1 MKRIMMLL
9 FGVLMAKSTLA
20 NTLSFECQDGYTF
33 KAQQQHN
40 AMLLYLPRKQIT
52 LPQVDSTSGVKFS
65 DGTMTLLTKGRE
77 AFFSPDVIGGA
88 LACTCDGEVVK
99 QEYQRQLKEQK
110 PSEVEHQEIPKKPS
124 IKPAVSNKV
133 VALSN
138 NKPKNELDSF
148 AALGHK
154 PEWLLHIE
162 NADQG
167 IFSYENNQSQMFKF
181 TLPPARRSGDSLLY
195 MYKDLEH
202 QVMIELHDR
211 RCIDRKSKE
220 QFNTI
225 VWVKLDGRTFKGC
238 GNVVR

>member
-1 MKRIMMLL
+1 MKRIIMLL
-9 FGVLMAKSTLA
+9 FGVLMAKSALA

-65 DGTMTLLTKGRE
+65 DGTMTLLAKGSE
-77 AFFSPDVIGGA
+77 VFFSPDVIGGA

-110 PSEVEHQEIPKKPS
+110 PSEVEHQKTS
-124 IKPAVSNKV
+124 IKPAVFNKV
-133 VALSN
+133 VVLPN
-138 NKPKNELDSF
+138 NKLKNELDSF

-167 IFSYENNQSQMFKF
+167 IFSYENNQSQMLKF
-181 TLPPARRSGDSLLY
+181 TLPSARRSGDSWLY

-220 QFNTI
+220 QFNTT
-225 VWVKLDGRTFKGC
+225 VWVKLDGHTFKGC